1 MKVIA
6 QNAAAVSAISE
17 SKSIFLID
25 DTINNPTYISA
36 GVVANPGIARN
47 TGEKNSATANITADV
62 TAVRPV
68 LPPAATPALDST
80 YEVTVEVPTIAPNIV
95 PNASARRAPLARGRF
110 PFSSRRFPLE
120 ATPISVPTVS
130 NKSTNRNENV
140 ITKKLIRFCDIQ
152 AKSNCPMCGADGILK
167 IFAGTS
173 ENAPAAGSTWY
184 QPVFSAIIPRI
195 HVMRMPHRTAPGIFL
210 RTIAHMQKNPI
221 IARTN

>member
-1 MKVIA
+1 MIA

-95 PNASARRAPLARGRF
+95 PN
-110 PFSSRRFPLE
+110 
-120 ATPISVPTVS
+120 
-130 NKSTNRNENV
+130 ST
-140 ITKKLIRFCDIQ
+140 
-152 AKSNCPMCGADGILK
+152 
-167 IFAGTS
+167 
-173 ENAPAAGSTWY
+173 
-184 QPVFSAIIPRI
+184 
-195 HVMRMPHRTAPGIFL
+195 
-210 RTIAHMQKNPI
+210 
-221 IARTN
+221 